1 MASGTI
7 FLTLNM
13 PILSHAF
20 HFFIM
25 LPHLLI
31 VHFLLYFLQTAAA
44 ALPRLK
50 HFGFWA

>member
-1 MASGTI
+1 
-7 FLTLNM
+7 M

-20 HFFIM
+20 HIFIT